1 MAKNK
6 DIRYSIGLDIGT
18 NSVGWAVMDE
28 HYELL
33 KKGNHH
39 MWGSRLFDAAEPA
52 ATRRASRSIRRRYN
66 KRRER
71 IRLLR
76 DLLGDMVMEVDPT
89 FFIRLLNVSFLDEE
103 DKQKNLGNDYKDN
116 YNLFIEKDFNDKT
129 YYDKYPTIYHLRKEL
144 CENKEKADPRLIY
157 LALHHIVKYRGNFLY
172 EGQSFTMDNSDIE
185 ERLNSAI
192 EKFMSINEF
201 DNRIVES
208 DINSM
213 IAVLSKIYQRSKKA
227 DDLLKIMNPTKEEKA
242 AYKEFTKAL
251 VGLKFNISKMI
262 LAQEVKKG
270 DTDIVL
276 EFSNAN
282 YDSTIDEL
290 QSELGEYIEFIEMLH
305 NIYSW
310 VELQAILGATH
321 TDNPSISAAMV
332 ERYEEHKKDLRVLKK
347 VIREELP
354 DKYNEVFRKDNRKLH
369 NYLGY
374 IKYPKDTP
382 VEEFY
387 KYIKGLL
394 AKVDTDEAREILER
408 IDLEKFM
415 LKQNSRTNGSI
426 PYQMQKDEMIQI
438 IDNQSVYYPQLKE
451 NRDKLISILEFRIPY
466 YFGPLNAHSEFAWI
480 KKFEDKQKE
489 RILPWNYDQI
499 VDIDATAEGFIE
511 RMKNTGTYF
520 PDEPVMAKNSLTVSK
535 FEVLNE
541 LNKIRINGKLIP
553 VETKKELL
561 SDLFMK
567 NKTITDKKLKDWLVT
582 HQYYDTNEELKI
594 EGYQKDLQFS
604 TSLAPWIDFTKIF
617 GEINTTNYQLIEK
630 IIYDISIFED
640 KKILKRRLK
649 KVYQLDDLLVDKILK
664 LNYTGWSRLSEKLLT
679 GMTADNEFGS
689 KATVLFVLENSN
701 KNLMEI
707 INDEKLGY
715 KQIIEESNM
724 QDIEGPFKYDEVKK
738 LAGSPAIKRGIWQ
751 ALLVVQE
758 ITKFMKHEPSHI
770 YIEFAREEQEK
781 VRKESKIAKLQK
793 IYENLNLQTKEDQ
806 QVYESLKKEDAKK
819 RMETDAL
826 YLYYLQMGK
835 SMYSGKPL
843 DIDKLSTYQIDH
855 ILPQSLIKDDSF
867 DNRVLVLP
875 EENQWKLDSE
885 TVPFEIRNKMI
896 GFWQMLHE
904 NGLMSNKKFFSL
916 IRTDFSDKD
925 KERFINRQLVETRQI
940 IKNVAVIIN
949 DHYTNTNVVTVRAE
963 LSHQFRERYK
973 IYKNRDINDFHHA
986 HDAYI
991 ACIVG
996 QFMHQ
1001 NFEHLDAK
1009 IIYGQYKK
1017 NYKKDVKHHNNYG
1030 FILNSMNH
1038 LQSDIDTGEVMWDPA
1053 KIGKIKSCFYY
1064 KDVYVTKKLEQNSG
1078 TLFNVTVL
1086 PNDAHSEKG
1095 ITAATVPLNKYR
1107 ADVHKYG
1114 GFGNVQS
1121 IIVAIEGKK
1130 KKGKKLIDVRK
1141 LTSIPLHL
1149 KNAPVEEQLSY
1160 IASPEHED
1168 LIDVRIV
1175 KEILKNQLIEIDGG
1189 LYYVTSPTE
1198 YVTARQLSLNEQ
1210 SCKLISE
1217 IYAAMLK
1224 KRYEY
1229 LDEEE
1234 IFDLYLQ
1241 LLQKMDT
1248 LYPAYKGIAKRFFD
1262 RAEDF
1267 KNIDVVEKC
1276 DVIKQILIIMHAGPM
1291 NGNIM
1296 YDDFKF
1302 TNRIGRLKSKNID
1315 LDKTTFISTSVT
1327 GLFSKKYKL

>member
-157 LALHHIVKYRGNFLY
+157 LALHHIVKYRGNFLK
-172 EGQSFTMDNSDIE
+172 EGQSFAKVYEDIE
-185 ERLNSAI
+185 EKLDNTLK
-192 EKFMSINEF
+192 KFMSLNDL
-201 DNRIVES
+201 DNLFVDN

-213 IAVLSKIYQRSKKA
+213 ITVLSKIYQRSKKA
-227 DDLLKIMNPTKEEKA
+227 DDLLKIMNPTKEERA

-251 VGLKFNISKMI
+251 VGLKFNVSKMI
-262 LAQEVKKG
+262 LAQEVKK
-270 DTDIVL
+270 DDKDIEL
-276 EFSNAN
+276 DFSNVD
-282 YDSTIDEL
+282 YDSTVDGL
-290 QSELGEYIEFIEMLH
+290 QAELGEYIEFIEMLH
-305 NIYSW
+305 SINSW
-310 VELQAILGATH
+310 VELQDILGNNST
-321 TDNPSISAAMV
+321 ISAAMV
-332 ERYEEHKKDLRVLKK
+332 ERYEEHKNDLRVLKK

-354 DKYNEVFRKDNRKLH
+354 DKYNEVFREDNPKLH

-374 IKYPKDTP
+374 IKYPKNTP

-387 KYIKGLL
+387 EYIKRLL

-451 NRDKLISILEFRIPY
+451 NREKLISILEFRIPY
-466 YFGPLNAHSEFAWI
+466 YFGPLNTHSEFAWI

-511 RMKNTGTYF
+511 RMQNTGTYF
-520 PDEPVMAKNSLTVSK
+520 PDKPVMAKNSLTVSK

-617 GEINTTNYQLIEK
+617 GEINASNYQLIEK

-679 GMTADNEFGS
+679 GIKS
-689 KATVLFVLENSN
+689 KNSKETILSILENSN
-701 KNLMEI
+701 MNLMEI
-707 INDEKLGY
+707 INDESLGF
-715 KQIIEESNM
+715 KQIIEESNKK
-724 QDIEGPFKYDEVKK
+724 DIEGPFRYDEVKK

-781 VRKESKIAKLQK
+781 VRTESRIAKLQK
-793 IYENLNLQTKEDQ
+793 IYKDLNLQ
-806 QVYESLKKEDAKK
+806 
-819 RMETDAL
+819 M
-826 YLYYLQMGK
+826 
-835 SMYSGKPL
+835 
-843 DIDKLSTYQIDH
+843 
-855 ILPQSLIKDDSF
+855 LI
-867 DNRVLVLP
+867 
-875 EENQWKLDSE
+875 Q
-885 TVPFEIRNKMI
+885 
-896 GFWQMLHE
+896 
-904 NGLMSNKKFFSL
+904 
-916 IRTDFSDKD
+916 
-925 KERFINRQLVETRQI
+925 
-940 IKNVAVIIN
+940 
-949 DHYTNTNVVTVRAE
+949 
-963 LSHQFRERYK
+963 
-973 IYKNRDINDFHHA
+973 
-986 HDAYI
+986 
-991 ACIVG
+991 
-996 QFMHQ
+996 
-1001 NFEHLDAK
+1001 
-1009 IIYGQYKK
+1009 
-1017 NYKKDVKHHNNYG
+1017 
-1030 FILNSMNH
+1030 
-1038 LQSDIDTGEVMWDPA
+1038 
-1053 KIGKIKSCFYY
+1053 
-1064 KDVYVTKKLEQNSG
+1064 
-1078 TLFNVTVL
+1078 
-1086 PNDAHSEKG
+1086 
-1095 ITAATVPLNKYR
+1095 
-1107 ADVHKYG
+1107 
-1114 GFGNVQS
+1114 
-1121 IIVAIEGKK
+1121 
-1130 KKGKKLIDVRK
+1130 
-1141 LTSIPLHL
+1141 
-1149 KNAPVEEQLSY
+1149 
-1160 IASPEHED
+1160 
-1168 LIDVRIV
+1168 
-1175 KEILKNQLIEIDGG
+1175 
-1189 LYYVTSPTE
+1189 
-1198 YVTARQLSLNEQ
+1198 
-1210 SCKLISE
+1210 
-1217 IYAAMLK
+1217 
-1224 KRYEY
+1224 
-1229 LDEEE
+1229 
-1234 IFDLYLQ
+1234 
-1241 LLQKMDT
+1241 
-1248 LYPAYKGIAKRFFD
+1248 
-1262 RAEDF
+1262 
-1267 KNIDVVEKC
+1267 
-1276 DVIKQILIIMHAGPM
+1276 
-1291 NGNIM
+1291 
-1296 YDDFKF
+1296 
-1302 TNRIGRLKSKNID
+1302 
-1315 LDKTTFISTSVT
+1315 
-1327 GLFSKKYKL
+1327 

>member
-6 DIRYSIGLDIGT
+6 DISYSVGLDIGT

-71 IRLLR
+71 VRLLR
-76 DLLGDMVMEVDPT
+76 DLLSDMVMEVDPT

-157 LALHHIVKYRGNFLY
+157 LALHHIVKYRGNFLK
-172 EGQSFTMDNSDIE
+172 EGQSFAKVYEDIE
-185 ERLNSAI
+185 EKLDNTLK
-192 EKFMSINEF
+192 KFMSLNDL
-201 DNRIVES
+201 DNLFVDN

-213 IAVLSKIYQRSKKA
+213 ITVLSKIYQRSKKA
-227 DDLLKIMNPTKEEKA
+227 DDLLKIMNPTKEERA

-251 VGLKFNISKMI
+251 VGLKFNVSKMI
-262 LAQEVKKG
+262 LAQEVKK
-270 DTDIVL
+270 DDKDIEL
-276 EFSNAN
+276 DFSNVD
-282 YDSTIDEL
+282 YDSTVDGL
-290 QSELGEYIEFIEMLH
+290 QAELGEYIEFIEMLH
-305 NIYSW
+305 SINSW
-310 VELQAILGATH
+310 VELQDILGNNST
-321 TDNPSISAAMV
+321 ISAAMV
-332 ERYEEHKKDLRVLKK
+332 ERYGEHKKDLRVLKK

-354 DKYNEVFRKDNRKLH
+354 DKYNEVFREDNPKLH

-374 IKYPKDTP
+374 IKYPKNTP

-387 KYIKGLL
+387 EYIKRLL

-451 NRDKLISILEFRIPY
+451 NREKLISILEFRIPY
-466 YFGPLNAHSEFAWI
+466 YFGPLNTHSEVAWI
-480 KKFEDKQKE
+480 KKFEDKQEE

-499 VDIDATAEGFIE
+499 VDIDATAEGFKK
-511 RMKNTGTYF
+511 RMQNTGTYF

-541 LNKIRINGKLIP
+541 LNKIRINGKRIP
-553 VETKKELL
+553 LDTKKAVL
-561 SDLFMK
+561 SDLFM
-567 NKTITDKKLKDWLVT
+567 NYKTVTDKRLKEWLIT
-582 HQYYDTNEELKI
+582 HQYYDSNEELKI

-604 TSLAPWIDFTKIF
+604 TSLAPWIDFSKIF

-649 KVYQLDDLLVDKILK
+649 KVYQLDDSSVDKILK
-664 LNYTGWSRLSEKLLT
+664 LKYKGWSRLSEKLLT
-679 GMTADNEFGS
+679 GIKS
-689 KATVLFVLENSN
+689 KNSKETILSILENSEM
-701 KNLMEI
+701 NLMEI
-707 INDEKLGY
+707 INNKSLGF

-751 ALLVVQE
+751 ALLVVRE

-781 VRKESKIAKLQK
+781 VRTESRIVKLQK
-793 IYENLNLQTKEDQ
+793 IYKDLNFQTEEDQ
-806 QVYESLKKEDAKK
+806 LVYESLKKEDAKK
-819 RMETDAL
+819 KIDTDAL

-885 TVPFEIRNKMI
+885 TVPFEIRNKMM

-916 IRTDFSDKD
+916 IRTDFSGKD
-925 KERFINRQLVETRQI
+925 KKRFINRQLVETRQI
-940 IKNVAVIIN
+940 IKNVAVIIS
-949 DHYTNTNVVTVRAE
+949 DHYTNTSVVTVRAE

-973 IYKNRDINDFHHA
+973 IYKNRDVNDFHHA

-1001 NFEHLDAK
+1001 NFGNMDANM
-1009 IIYGQYKK
+1009 IYGQYKK
-1017 NYKKDVKHHNNYG
+1017 YYKKDVQEHNNYG

-1038 LQSDIDTGEVMWDPA
+1038 IHFNDDNNVIWDPSY
-1053 KIGKIKSCFYY
+1053 IGKIKSCFCY
-1064 KDVYVTKKLEQNSG
+1064 KDVYVTKKLEKIDG
-1078 TLFNVTVL
+1078 KFFDVTIL
-1086 PNDAHSEKG
+1086 PNDKNSINGKTKAK
-1095 ITAATVPLNKYR
+1095 IPVNKDR
-1107 ADVHKYG
+1107 KDVHKYG
-1114 GFGNVQS
+1114 GFNDEKS
-1121 IIVAIEGKK
+1121 LMLAIEAI
-1130 KKGKKLIDVRK
+1130 KGKKQIRQIIAFPCRLENYNNEERIQFLEKERN
-1141 LTSIPLHL
+1141 L
-1149 KNAPVEEQLSY
+1149 KN
-1160 IASPEHED
+1160 
-1168 LIDVRIV
+1168 V
-1175 KEILKNQLIEIDGG
+1175 KILTEIKKNQLILINNQYFYITGAKELVNATQLILEPKVLKDIHEIVEAKKYEKLD
-1189 LYYVTSPTE
+1189 SI
-1198 YVTARQLSLNEQ
+1198 NE
-1210 SCKLISE
+1210 S
-1217 IYAAMLK
+1217 
-1224 KRYEY
+1224 
-1229 LDEEE
+1229 
-1234 IFDLYLQ
+1234 IFD
-1241 LLQKMDT
+1241 KT
-1248 LYPAYKGIAKRFFD
+1248 I
-1262 RAEDF
+1262 
-1267 KNIDVVEKC
+1267 
-1276 DVIKQILIIMHAGPM
+1276 QILINKLKEPIYSRYNSIGEEFEASYGKIIKVTKQEKSYIIEYLIGIMSAKPTQNYIKAQLSKEIGT
-1291 NGNIM
+1291 NG
-1296 YDDFKF
+1296 KEQG
-1302 TNRIGRLKSKNID
+1302 RIHGTTINLN
-1315 LDKTTFISTSVT
+1315 KTTFISTSVT

>member
-157 LALHHIVKYRGNFLY
+157 LALHHIVKYRGNFLK
-172 EGQSFTMDNSDIE
+172 EGQSFAKVYEDIE
-185 ERLNSAI
+185 EKLDNTLK
-192 EKFMSINEF
+192 KFMSLNDL
-201 DNRIVES
+201 DNLFVDN

-213 IAVLSKIYQRSKKA
+213 ITVLSKIYQRSKKA
-227 DDLLKIMNPTKEEKA
+227 DDLLKIMNPTKEERA

-251 VGLKFNISKMI
+251 VGLKFNVSKMI
-262 LAQEVKKG
+262 LAQEVKK
-270 DTDIVL
+270 DDKDIEL
-276 EFSNAN
+276 DFSNVD
-282 YDSTIDEL
+282 YDSTVDGL
-290 QSELGEYIEFIEMLH
+290 QAELGEYIEFIEMLH
-305 NIYSW
+305 SINSW
-310 VELQAILGATH
+310 VELQDILGNNST
-321 TDNPSISAAMV
+321 ISAAMV
-332 ERYEEHKKDLRVLKK
+332 ERYEEHKNDLRVLKK

-354 DKYNEVFRKDNRKLH
+354 DKYNEVFREDNPKLH

-374 IKYPKDTP
+374 IKYPKNTP

-387 KYIKGLL
+387 EYIKRLL
-394 AKVDTDEAREILER
+394 AKVDTGEAREILER

-451 NRDKLISILEFRIPY
+451 NREKLISILEFRIPY
-466 YFGPLNAHSEFAWI
+466 YFGPLNTHSEFAWI

-511 RMKNTGTYF
+511 RMQNTGTYF
-520 PDEPVMAKNSLTVSK
+520 PDKPVMAKNSLTVSK

-617 GEINTTNYQLIEK
+617 GEINASNYQLIEK

-679 GMTADNEFGS
+679 GIKS
-689 KATVLFVLENSN
+689 KNSKETILSILENSN
-701 KNLMEI
+701 MNLMEI
-707 INDEKLGY
+707 INDESLGF
-715 KQIIEESNM
+715 KQIIEESNKK
-724 QDIEGPFKYDEVKK
+724 DIEGPFRYDEVKK

-781 VRKESKIAKLQK
+781 VRTESRIAKLQK
-793 IYENLNLQTKEDQ
+793 IYKDLNLQTKEDQ
-806 QVYESLKKEDAKK
+806 LVYESLKKEDAKK
-819 RMETDAL
+819 KIDTDAL

-843 DIDKLSTYQIDH
+843 DIDKLSTYHIDH
-855 ILPQSLIKDDSF
+855 ILPRSLIKDDSL

-875 EENQWKLDSE
+875 KENEWKLDSE
-885 TVPFEIRNKMI
+885 TVPFEIRNKMM
-896 GFWQMLHE
+896 GFWQKLHE

-916 IRTDFSDKD
+916 IRTDFNEKD
-925 KERFINRQLVETRQI
+925 KKRFINRQLVETRQI

-973 IYKNRDINDFHHA
+973 IYKNRDLNDLHHA

-991 ACIVG
+991 ACILG
-996 QFMHQ
+996 QFIHQ
-1001 NFEHLDAK
+1001 NFGNMDVNM
-1009 IIYGQYKK
+1009 IYGQYKK
-1017 NYKKDVKHHNNYG
+1017 NYKKDVQEHNNYG

-1038 LQSDIDTGEVMWDPA
+1038 IHFNDDNSVIWDPSY
-1053 KIGKIKSCFYY
+1053 IGKIKSCFCY
-1064 KDVYVTKKLEQNSG
+1064 KDVYVTKKLEQNDAK
-1078 TLFNVTVL
+1078 LFDLTILPSDKNSENGVTKAKIPV
-1086 PNDAHSEKG
+1086 
-1095 ITAATVPLNKYR
+1095 NKYR
-1107 ADVHKYG
+1107 KDVNKYG
-1114 GFGNVQS
+1114 GFSGDAP
-1121 IIVAIEGKK
+1121 IMLAIEAD
-1130 KKGKKLIDVRK
+1130 KGKKHVRQV
-1141 LTSIPLHL
+1141 IAFPLRL
-1149 KNAPVEEQLSY
+1149 KNYNDEE
-1160 IASPEHED
+1160 
-1168 LIDVRIV
+1168 RIKFIEKEKNLKNV
-1175 KEILKNQLIEIDGG
+1175 KILTEVKKNQLILINHQYFFITGTNELVNATQLKLSAKNTKNLFNLVDANKHNKLESIDD
-1189 LYYVTSPTE
+1189 
-1198 YVTARQLSLNEQ
+1198 ANFNEVIQ
-1210 SCKLISE
+1210 ELICKLQE
-1217 IYAAMLK
+1217 PIYS
-1224 KRYEY
+1224 RYNSIGKEFEDSYEKINAVTKQDKLYIIEY
-1229 LDEEE
+1229 LIAIMSAKATQGYIKPELARE
-1234 IFDLYLQ
+1234 IGTNG
-1241 LLQKMDT
+1241 KN
-1248 LYPAYKGIAKRFFD
+1248 KGR
-1262 RAEDF
+1262 
-1267 KNIDVVEKC
+1267 
-1276 DVIKQILIIMHAGPM
+1276 IKS
-1291 NGNIM
+1291 
-1296 YDDFKF
+1296 F
-1302 TNRIGRLKSKNID
+1302 TID
-1315 LDKTTFISTSVT
+1315 LNKTTFISTSVT